1 MQGDVVDE
9 QETVGYA
16 FGLQLADITF
26 GGSNVALIDKP
37 LESIFLDLESAY
49 NFVNDRA
56 ENSYRWCPAAFW
68 VSLVTSRC
76 FQSFCYEWQAAFQSL
91 TSQVPAV

>member
-16 FGLQLADITF
+16 FRLQLTDIAF
-26 GGSNVALIDKP
+26 GGSKVALVDKP

-49 NFVNDRA
+49 NFTNVRKKI
-56 ENSYRWCPAAFW
+56 SYRWCPTAFW

-76 FQSFCYEWQAAFQSL
+76 FQSFCYKWQTASQSL